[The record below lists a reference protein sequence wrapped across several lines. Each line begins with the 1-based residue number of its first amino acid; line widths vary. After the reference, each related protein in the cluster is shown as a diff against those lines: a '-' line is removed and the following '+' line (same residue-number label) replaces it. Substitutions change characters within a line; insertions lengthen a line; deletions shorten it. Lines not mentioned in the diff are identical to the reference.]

1 MERIFFLNM
10 VLPYKHDFGCW
21 LLAFVCD
28 SYLKA
33 KSQICGEEY
42 FVFSHL
48 ILIQLCITT
57 DIHIWSW

>member
-1 MERIFFLNM
+1 M